1 MENNKIIALGQFFN
15 REVEIAA
22 IKTTENNIFE
32 VEGQEF
38 YVLTDAE
45 AQEIFEDIQRDLI
58 DDLGIEG
65 FTEYG
70 ANYIT
75 QNCIDFTWFD
85 EVMEESFQSYI
96 DDIREEPGAE
106 EGKTRLDEE
115 MEEAGAETEED
126 FLEYLTEGEDSYKWY
141 VSNFS
146 TDNLKD
152 IIKQYNLLD
161 VNKIIEFIQEE
172 DGRGNTIASYDGEEN
187 IEEVDGVEYFIYRI
201 N

>member
-22 IKTTENNIFE
+22 LKTTENNIFE

-45 AQEIFEDIQRDLI
+45 AQEIFEDMQRDLI

-187 IEEVDGVEYFIYRI
+187 TEEVDGVEYFIYRI

>member
-45 AQEIFEDIQRDLI
+45 AQEIFEDMQRDLI

-187 IEEVDGVEYFIYRI
+187 TEEVDGVEYFIYRI

>member
-187 IEEVDGVEYFIYRI
+187 TEEVDGVEYFIYRI